1 MAVTGAYFTTAGPT
15 ILTGIMMQSETRVR
29 VGTARLWGSLEVSSA
44 AYGAYMASIGLRD
57 GFCWD
62 LGLLASLS
70 FEHVATMS
78 EPDVANLL
86 TSPVEF
92 LETEEVTI
100 GIGIYQ
106 FDARTFELALA
117 TGTMYQLGNERLF
130 VVGGKCTTD
139 RRPIEI
145 AAENIGCYA
154 PDAVSSVLTALS
166 AIVITVYDAQCT
178 SGLPW
183 SEMLANTINTIELE
197 FNAKQV
203 TTLQAGNRLFSLYM
217 I

>member
-1 MAVTGAYFTTAGPT
+1 MATGTYFTTAGPT
-15 ILTGIMMQSETRVR
+15 ILTGLMMQSETRVR
-29 VGTARLWGSLEVSSA
+29 IGTDRLWGSLEVSSA
-44 AYGAYMASIGLRD
+44 AYVAYMASIGVRD
-57 GFCWD
+57 GFSWD

-70 FEHVATMS
+70 FEHVATMT

-100 GIGIYQ
+100 GVGIYQ
-106 FDARTFELALA
+106 FDPRTFEIALA
-117 TGTMYQLGNERLF
+117 TGTMYTIGNERLF

-139 RRPIEI
+139 RRPLEI
-145 AAENIGCYA
+145 AATNIGCYA
-154 PDAVSSVLTALS
+154 PDSPSSVLTALT
-166 AIVITVYDAQCT
+166 AIIITVYDAQCT

-197 FNAKQV
+197 FSAKQV
-203 TTLQAGNRLFSLYM
+203 TTLAAGNRLFSVYM
-217 I
+217 F